1 MITCSS
7 GAVTETE
14 YTDDQCSTNS
24 TSTTYPTTCAAG
36 DYGSTGTIYICST
49 SAISPPT
56 FAPTAAPTAPTV
68 APTVA
73 APTATNSSI
82 KKNHTGAIVGAVL
95 GVLFA
100 GLFGFLFYHFY
111 LAKVLNASAS
121 ALNPANSSTTTSTG
135 EANNPMAHRIN
146 M

>member
-1 MITCSS
+1 MKTCFN
-7 GAVTETE
+7 GAVTEAQ
-14 YTDDQCSTNS
+14 YTDDQCSTVS

-56 FAPTAAPTAPTV
+56 FAPTTAPTV
-68 APTVA
+68 APTKPPTQP
-73 APTATNSSI
+73 PTAANYSI
-82 KKNHTGAIVGAVL
+82 KKNHIGAIVGAVL

-111 LAKVLNASAS
+111 LAKVLSAS
-121 ALNPANSSTTTSTG
+121 ALNPANSSITTSTG